1 MLRHLW
7 INAIGTTASAF
18 SWCRINLSLAADIRP
33 RLARELHVD
42 NFNTWERSRNH
53 WMTAVETPSFS
64 TFRLQL
70 WYDGSLWVD
79 SWERVGDEW
88 VITDGESRQAL
99 MWNMF
104 AQREIKDRMNQDWNT
119 YTIPYAR
126 LSALPTLPKPCSRCT

>member
-7 INAIGTTASAF
+7 INAIGTNASAL
-18 SWCRINLSLAADIRP
+18 SWCRINLSLAVDISP
-33 RLARELHVD
+33 RLARELHAD
-42 NFNTWERSRNH
+42 DLDTWERSRNH
-53 WMTAVETPSFS
+53 WMAAVESPTFS

-70 WYDGSLWVD
+70 WHDGSLWVD

-88 VITDGESRQAL
+88 VITDGESRRAP

-104 AQREIKDRMNQDWNT
+104 AQREIEDRMVQDWDT

-126 LSALPTLPKPCSRCT
+126 LSALPTTKPCSRCT